1 MINKEWLWMQKL
13 NNMKAVGKYIVITE
27 IIEQH
32 KTESGILLT
41 SDDSNQLRY
50 KKGIIVVPGTD
61 VSVVKKDDL
70 VFYDKNAGHKMML
83 NEEMVTIISERDIV
97 VVL

>member
-1 MINKEWLWMQKL
+1 MQKS

-61 VSVVKKDDL
+61 VSVVKKDDV

-97 VVL
+97 IVL

>member
-1 MINKEWLWMQKL
+1 
-13 NNMKAVGKYIVITE
+13 MKAVGKYIVIKE

-50 KKGIIVVPGTD
+50 KKGLIVVPGTD
-61 VSVVKKDDL
+61 VGVVIEGNIIY
-70 VFYDKNAGHKMML
+70 YDKNAGHKMML
-83 NEEMVTIISERDIV
+83 NDEMVTIISERDIV
-97 VVL
+97 IVL

>member
-1 MINKEWLWMQKL
+1 VINKEWLWMQKL

>member
-1 MINKEWLWMQKL
+1 MINKEWLWMQKS
-13 NNMKAVGKYIVITE
+13 NNMKAIGKYIVITE

-61 VSVVKKDDL
+61 VSVVKKDDV

-97 VVL
+97 IVL

>member
-1 MINKEWLWMQKL
+1 MQKS
-13 NNMKAVGKYIVITE
+13 NNMKAIGKYIVITE

-61 VSVVKKDDL
+61 VSVVKKDDV

-97 VVL
+97 IVL